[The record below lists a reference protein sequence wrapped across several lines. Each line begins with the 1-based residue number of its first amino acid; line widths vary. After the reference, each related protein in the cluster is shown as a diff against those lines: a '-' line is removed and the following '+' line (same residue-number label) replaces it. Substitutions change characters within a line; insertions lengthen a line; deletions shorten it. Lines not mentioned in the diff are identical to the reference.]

1 MEPSLNGAA
10 PPLSLPWRKVAPPG
24 APQCAASLR
33 WRKTMLPALLLA
45 VWPPAPAAPREP
57 PAPPGLVEVA
67 QAYRRHVEES
77 NAALIETLGPARA
90 REQMVR
96 IVELEAVRC
105 EYHSG
110 RSHVCRIVVVTE
122 VNGRVGQRR
131 GGDILMIP
139 DGEDGWRVRLVR
151 RPR

>member
-1 MEPSLNGAA
+1 MKPSLNGAA
-10 PPLSLPWRKVAPPG
+10 LPLSLPWRKVAPPA
-24 APQCAASLR
+24 APRHAAPLR
-33 WRKTMLPALLLA
+33 WLKTMLPALLLA
-45 VWPPAPAAPREP
+45 VLAPAPAAPREP
-57 PAPPGLVEVA
+57 PSPPGLVEVA

-131 GGDILMIP
+131 GGDVLMIP
-139 DGEDGWRVRLVR
+139 DDKNGWRVRLVR

>member
-1 MEPSLNGAA
+1 MPALAA
-10 PPLSLPWRKVAPPG
+10 PAP
-24 APQCAASLR
+24 S
-33 WRKTMLPALLLA
+33 
-45 VWPPAPAAPREP
+45 REP
-57 PAPPGLVEVA
+57 PSPPGLVEVA

-77 NAALIETLGPARA
+77 NAALIRTLGPARA
-90 REQMVR
+90 REAMVH

-122 VNGRVGQRR
+122 VNGRMSPRR

-139 DGEDGWRVRLVR
+139 DEENGWRVRLVR
-151 RPR
+151 RPG

>member
-1 MEPSLNGAA
+1 MNGATA
-10 PPLSLPWRKVAPPG
+10 PLSLPWRKVTPPG
-24 APQCAASLR
+24 PPRREATLR
-33 WRKTMLPALLLA
+33 WLKTMLPPLLLC
-45 VWPPAPAAPREP
+45 VLPSAPAAPREP
-57 PAPPGLVEVA
+57 PSPPGLVEVA

-139 DGEDGWRVRLVR
+139 DEENGWRVRLVR